1 MTHVLDEYVEF
12 TIKKIKKF
20 NKQIICIT
28 YLKESLIL
36 EDKLLELFCS
46 KYESIVNQNKDSF
59 MIIDARNIKSVDF
72 EKALTKISI
81 FKKLD
86 KIVENNIFCISYLI
100 NNIIFKNMINTIV
113 ELYPPAVPIK
123 VCNENKEVLKFLEN
137 IYTKNN

>member
-1 MTHVLDEYVEF
+1 
-12 TIKKIKKF
+12 
-20 NKQIICIT
+20 
-28 YLKESLIL
+28 
-36 EDKLLELFCS
+36 
-46 KYESIVNQNKDSF
+46 

-113 ELYPPAVPIK
+113 KLYPPAVPIK
-123 VCNENKEVLKFLEN
+123 VCNENKEILKFLEN